1 MTMYSFITE
10 ELERIRASGLKR
22 AMKAVEGPQ
31 GPTVTVDGN
40 ECVLLCSND
49 YLGLANHPEVKE
61 AAKKAI
67 DRWGFGAGASRL
79 VSGNMAPHAALEER
93 IRRFKG
99 TEAAL
104 LFNSGYQANI
114 GLLSALSDRAT
125 DIFSDRLNH
134 ASIVDAC
141 RLSLA
146 SVKRYP
152 NRDAG
157 SLERLLKKSTARHK
171 LIVTDGVFSM
181 DGSIAPLK
189 EIAGLLDRYN
199 ALLIVD
205 DAHSTG
211 VLGKTGRGTLEHL
224 GVEHPSVVH
233 MGTLGKALGSFG
245 AYVAGSGSLI
255 ELLISK
261 ARSFIYTT
269 ALPPSAAAA
278 SIAAMDI
285 IEREPGLREKLW
297 ANVEFFKQNLP
308 VGLDTLGSP
317 TQIIPIVLGDA
328 TRTMEASK
336 NLLERGVFIQG
347 IRPPTVPEKTSR
359 LRVTVTAALE
369 REELRKAL
377 DAIKEELAR

>member
-1 MTMYSFITE
+1 MNSFITE
-10 ELERIRASGLKR
+10 ELERIRAAGLER
-22 AMKAVEGPQ
+22 AMKTVAGPQ
-31 GPTVTVDGN
+31 GPTVTVDAK

-49 YLGLANHPEVKE
+49 YLGLANHPALKE

-79 VSGNMAPHAALEER
+79 VSGNMTPHAELEER

-146 SVKRYP
+146 SIKRYP
-152 NRDAG
+152 NRDAD

-181 DGSIAPLK
+181 DGSIAPLE

-205 DAHSTG
+205 DAHATG

-224 GVEHPSVVH
+224 GVEHPSIVH

-255 ELLISK
+255 ELLVSK

-278 SIAAMDI
+278 SIAAIDI
-285 IEREPGLREKLW
+285 IEREPGLRVKLW
-297 ANVEFFKQNLP
+297 ENVEFFKQNLP
-308 VGLDTLGSP
+308 VGLDTLKSP

-359 LRVTVTAALE
+359 LRVTITAALE
-369 REELRKAL
+369 RAELKKAL
-377 DAIKEELAR
+377 DALKEELAR